1 MDRKLGSYNAY
12 RYCLDE
18 FFDPV
23 NNSERVFFGMQSR
36 SQLDVENAPVNS
48 MEEGVLIFSTDL

>member
-23 NNSERVFFGMQSR
+23 NNSERVFFSMQSR